1 MGERFKVLLMDDSEI
16 ARSVVGSVLERGG
29 FDVRAV
35 STLGEFNSLLK
46 SWLPNVVL
54 TDVNMPGVSGPD
66 ICRWIKGRLDT
77 NSVPVVLMSEL
88 PEPILARLAETS
100 GADAFLSKSE
110 HLDTLPERISSL
122 CEEIVW

>member
-16 ARSVVGSVLERGG
+16 ARTVVGSVLERGG

-35 STLGEFNSLLK
+35 ATLGEFNSVLK
-46 SWLPNVVL
+46 SWHPNVVL

-77 NSVPVVLMSEL
+77 TSVPVVLMSEL
-88 PEPILARLAETS
+88 PEPILKHLALTS

-110 HLDTLPERISSL
+110 HLETLPELIKSL